1 MQAGRLHHKWR
12 ASKSQE
18 DTPVSEAFNPYHA
31 WLGIP
36 PEEQPP
42 NHYRL
47 LGAALFEVQAEVIDT
62 AADRQMAHLRTFQ
75 CGKHSDLSQRL
86 LNEVSAARLCLLNSA
101 KRRPT
106 TTSGCETVCS
116 RAGRN
121 PLSPRMPRRPIPS
134 NGRTSSPARPDCPNS
149 SCRKEAADESRAADR
164 RRHRGGVGARG
175 DPGPQRHSSGGPA
188 DRYGESPRA
197 DCAKPARGAC
207 RRQDGT

>member
-1 MQAGRLHHKWR
+1 M
-12 ASKSQE
+12 
-18 DTPVSEAFNPYHA
+18 SEAFNPYHA

-47 LGAALFEVQAEVIDT
+47 LGVALFEVQAEVIDT

-75 CGKHSDLSQRL
+75 CGKHSALSQRL

-101 KRRPT
+101 KRGRLRPAAAQA
-106 TTSGCETVCS
+106 VCS

-134 NGRTSSPARPDCPNS
+134 NGRTSSPARPRLP
-149 SCRKEAADESRAADR
+149 ELI
-164 RRHRGGVGARG
+164 V
-175 DPGPQRHSSGGPA
+175 P
-188 DRYGESPRA
+188 
-197 DCAKPARGAC
+197 
-207 RRQDGT
+207 

>member
-18 DTPVSEAFNPYHA
+18 DTSVSEAFNPYHA

-47 LGAALFEVQAEVIDT
+47 LGAALFEVQADVIDT

-101 KRRPT
+101 TKADYDQRLRNRMQPALGATRCRP
-106 TTSGCETVCS
+106 GCRGGRFPAMGGHPRL
-116 RAGRN
+116 RA
-121 PLSPRMPRRPIPS
+121 
-134 NGRTSSPARPDCPNS
+134 PDCPNS
-149 SCRKEAADESRAADR
+149 SCREEAADESRAADR

-175 DPGPQRHSSGGPA
+175 TPGPQRHSSGGPA
-188 DRYGESPRA
+188 DCYDRSPRA